1 MDGWIYGS
9 EDDDASREGL
19 EIGQYVKYV
28 PDTYVNPE
36 DGSSNY
42 SLPSNVSGYDTNQE
56 IAQAQDLTWRIMSI
70 NTDGTVDLISNTT
83 EDKGVDI
90 FLKGATGYNN
100 GVYILNDIAA
110 KQYSNLSLGVTAR
123 SVNIEDI
130 ENVIRE
136 NASEVEIKYL
146 SRDEQLNMM
155 QNWLEEDANILEP
168 YRGSEDN
175 SPFRTILIVNV
186 KDNEDIQKIME
197 AVKDMPGTYK
207 TFDNIEQNPYL
218 LFLSRILY
226 R

>member
-1 MDGWIYGS
+1 MKNECDIVKDLLFSYNDGVLS
-9 EDDDASREGL
+9 EASKNFVEKHLKTCESCNNVLKEIRQESGETEQKKEIDAF
-19 EIGQYVKYV
+19 
-28 PDTYVNPE
+28 
-36 DGSSNY
+36 
-42 SLPSNVSGYDTNQE
+42 
-56 IAQAQDLTWRIMSI
+56 
-70 NTDGTVDLISNTT
+70 
-83 EDKGVDI
+83 KGVRKKISKRNVIISVSVIIILIIIIFNVLVFVNYNKMITTMQIILQKDI
-90 FLKGATGYNN
+90 TEEQL
-100 GVYILNDIAA
+100 
-110 KQYSNLSLGVTAR
+110 
-123 SVNIEDI
+123 EDI

-146 SRDEQLNMM
+146 SSDEQLNMM

-218 LFLSRILY
+218 LFLSQILY